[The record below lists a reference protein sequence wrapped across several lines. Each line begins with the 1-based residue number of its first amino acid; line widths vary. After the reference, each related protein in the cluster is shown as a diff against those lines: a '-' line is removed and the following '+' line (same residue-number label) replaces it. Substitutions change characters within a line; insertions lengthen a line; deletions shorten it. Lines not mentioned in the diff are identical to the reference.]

1 MLQHQDD
8 RSYTSPVSGLQA
20 TKYGNAYYHP
30 RLECIQRK
38 WRAFIPDDFVIPA
51 SVGERLQHSHKQLL
65 FENFGIVL

>member
-30 RLECIQRK
+30 RLECIERK
-38 WRAFIPDDFVIPA
+38 WPAFIPDDFVIPA